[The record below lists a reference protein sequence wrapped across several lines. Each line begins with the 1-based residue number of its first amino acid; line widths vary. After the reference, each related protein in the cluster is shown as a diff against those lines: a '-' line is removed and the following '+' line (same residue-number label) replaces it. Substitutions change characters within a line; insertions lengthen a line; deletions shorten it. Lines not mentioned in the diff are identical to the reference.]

1 MNIED
6 SSAETLLIM
15 FALNYD
21 NKKILEINWS
31 LLRPCI
37 NEIFYVFCTY

>member
-6 SSAETLLIM
+6 SSAETLFIM

-21 NKKILEINWS
+21 NKKNIRNKLVAVTS
-31 LLRPCI
+31 M
-37 NEIFYVFCTY
+37 Y